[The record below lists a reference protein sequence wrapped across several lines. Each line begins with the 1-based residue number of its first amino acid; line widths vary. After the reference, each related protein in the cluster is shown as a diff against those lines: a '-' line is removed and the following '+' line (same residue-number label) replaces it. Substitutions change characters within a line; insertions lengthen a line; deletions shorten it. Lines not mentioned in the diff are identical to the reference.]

1 MTSTNRVIFLTG
13 TPGVGKT
20 TLTNLIEKNPSWQVI
35 KINQL
40 AEERNLFSGTDKE
53 KGYKIIDL
61 DVLCP
66 EIESII
72 SEKSLKKSEN
82 IVIDGHLSHF
92 CPGADLV
99 IVLRVHPSV
108 LKERLIKRDYSASKI
123 QENLEAEALGV
134 CSMEAMEIY
143 GNKVHEIDA
152 SQLSPDEVLK
162 TIIQVF
168 NGEKMFP
175 VGKVDFLD
183 WIIS

>member
-1 MTSTNRVIFLTG
+1 MNHSHRVIFLTG

-20 TLTNLIEKNPSWQVI
+20 TLTDLIEKNLSWQVI

-53 KGYKIIDL
+53 KGYKIVDL

-66 EIESII
+66 EIETII
-72 SEKSLKKSEN
+72 SESFQKSEK

-92 CPGADLV
+92 CPGADLI
-99 IVLRVHPSV
+99 IVLRVHPSL
-108 LKERLIKRDYSASKI
+108 LKERLIERDYSAAKI

-134 CSMEAMEIY
+134 CSMEALEIH
-143 GNKVHEIDA
+143 GNKVHEIDV
-152 SQLSPDEVLK
+152 SHLSPDEVLK
-162 TIIQVF
+162 TIIQVVD
-168 NGEKMFP
+168 GEKTFP
-175 VGKVDFLD
+175 VGKIDFLD